1 MISLD
6 SNSKLTNLGQEQSVI
21 TTLRHHMLHTQVE
34 AKSKI
39 ALQTVLEDK
48 TLEVKWK
55 KENVF
60 QLLVSLRL
68 GKTSLNQ

>member
-1 MISLD
+1 
-6 SNSKLTNLGQEQSVI
+6 
-21 TTLRHHMLHTQVE
+21 MLHTQVE

-39 ALQTVLEDK
+39 ALQTALEDK

-68 GKTSLNQ
+68 GKTSPNQ